1 MEDNPKY
8 IYLNLNYIK
17 YSGKYKIKLLS
28 TPKNQKLFNLLKNIY
43 KIENIDLEIDA
54 NKKKLAFPI
63 TETIKVLFNNIKEH
77 NFLCTTE
84 EIKIFNSKPNHY
96 LKFSIHGRN
105 DYQFILSAAIVVYNE
120 KKILFRAYN
129 TITYSKLLNFS
140 FNNCNC
146 MNNKFTII
154 NDNYEIKN
162 NNRSYSLNNP
172 RCFFLKKYKEI
183 SAKEEEIN
191 YNCSDIKSIMELTQS
206 ITTKVFG
213 LENIGNTCF
222 INSSLQILIHT
233 PIFIRNFLK
242 DISEIKPSNDTVAY
256 QFYIFIMNI
265 YNSNKKIFSPLNL
278 ISAFLKICN
287 IFSLGEQSDSQ
298 RFYRNLATILD
309 KEFGHLNTCI
319 NKTFK
324 GELTN
329 ITEYNCPSPICETK
343 QKTIAQQ
350 TFYDLILQV
359 PVKESTVNNL
369 LDFSFKRQI
378 IKSNKKCK
386 CKKNLEICRSSK
398 IKLNEYL
405 SVNIQRGKIET
416 RTLKNTLIHIDN
428 LYNENQ
434 LYEPYAI
441 NLHPGTMDYGHY
453 YSYVKLDDPEFGTDG
468 KWICFNDE
476 NATPMD
482 DYPSSST
489 TVMNIFYKKYNL

>member
-1 MEDNPKY
+1 
-8 IYLNLNYIK
+8 
-17 YSGKYKIKLLS
+17 
-28 TPKNQKLFNLLKNIY
+28 
-43 KIENIDLEIDA
+43 
-54 NKKKLAFPI
+54 
-63 TETIKVLFNNIKEH
+63 
-77 NFLCTTE
+77 
-84 EIKIFNSKPNHY
+84 
-96 LKFSIHGRN
+96 
-105 DYQFILSAAIVVYNE
+105 
-120 KKILFRAYN
+120 
-129 TITYSKLLNFS
+129 
-140 FNNCNC
+140 
-146 MNNKFTII
+146 
-154 NDNYEIKN
+154 
-162 NNRSYSLNNP
+162 
-172 RCFFLKKYKEI
+172 
-183 SAKEEEIN
+183 
-191 YNCSDIKSIMELTQS
+191 
-206 ITTKVFG
+206 
-213 LENIGNTCF
+213 
-222 INSSLQILIHT
+222 
-233 PIFIRNFLK
+233 
-242 DISEIKPSNDTVAY
+242 
-256 QFYIFIMNI
+256 MNI
-265 YNSNKKIFSPLNL
+265 NNSNKKIFSPLNL
-278 ISAFLKICN
+278 ISAFLKICH

-329 ITEYNCPSPICETK
+329 VTEYNCPNPFCGPK
-343 QKTIAQQ
+343 QKSIVPQ

-359 PVKESTVNNL
+359 PDNESTVNNL
-369 LDFSFKRQI
+369 LDLTFKRQI
-378 IKSNKKCK
+378 IKSNKKCQ
-386 CKKNLEICRSSK
+386 CKKNLEICRLSK

-453 YSYVKLDDPEFGTDG
+453 YSYVKLDDPESGTDG